1 MNKPAIN
8 TNIWIAQL
16 LTNTLFQVLV
26 SSVLS
31 IALPLLPC
39 LPLFPKLLFLVLPLK
54 KKKIYFPFTHK
65 LVLLIFP
72 SFQSVFFSFLMR
84 GNTNKYILKNVT
96 VTMIWTSPSDRLS
109 PIKTAK
115 YLFFFSPFP
124 LALNIPFFPHESIF
138 PLALFSFSF
147 RSSALLSATV
157 SQAGVSVPYK
167 ENKVGQ
173 WKEGFPRTHETKQR
187 RKKSLWMK

>member
-1 MNKPAIN
+1 
-8 TNIWIAQL
+8 
-16 LTNTLFQVLV
+16 
-26 SSVLS
+26 
-31 IALPLLPC
+31 
-39 LPLFPKLLFLVLPLK
+39 
-54 KKKIYFPFTHK
+54 
-65 LVLLIFP
+65 
-72 SFQSVFFSFLMR
+72 
-84 GNTNKYILKNVT
+84 
-96 VTMIWTSPSDRLS
+96 MIWTSPSDRLS

-157 SQAGVSVPYK
+157 SQAGVNVPYK

-173 WKEGFPRTHETKQR
+173 
-187 RKKSLWMK
+187 